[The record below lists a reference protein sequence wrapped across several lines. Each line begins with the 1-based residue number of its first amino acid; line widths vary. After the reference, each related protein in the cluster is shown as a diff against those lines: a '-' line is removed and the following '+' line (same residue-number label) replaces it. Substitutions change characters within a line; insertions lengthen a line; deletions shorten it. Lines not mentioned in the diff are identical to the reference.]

1 MSYRSGVILAI
12 LLHGIILLC
21 LTEVYW
27 PMQNKTGWQNTE
39 IVQSY
44 IFAPKSISGLN
55 RSSPMHQLKSKAS
68 KQTQVAHHAAIAKV
82 ITARQQKS
90 TQNSSTNN
98 AAVAQSLTQGQYNQL
113 LVLLHNAIASKQ
125 IYPAN
130 AAMLGQH
137 GKVALSFMLQSSGV
151 ISAITVKKSSGFP
164 LLDNAAVAA
173 VQAISPFTQIQ
184 VAHNTNLTIQIQF
197 SG

>member
-1 MSYRSGVILAI
+1 MSYRSGILLAI

-21 LTEVYW
+21 LTEAYW
-27 PMQNKTGWQNTE
+27 PMQKPAGWQNAK

-44 IFAPKSISGLN
+44 LFSPKRITGLN
-55 RSSPMHQLKSKAS
+55 RSNPRHQLKSNEPKQIQVTHRAS
-68 KQTQVAHHAAIAKV
+68 AIKV
-82 ITARQQKS
+82 VTARQQKS
-90 TQNSSTNN
+90 TQNNSATTENLS
-98 AAVAQSLTQGQYNQL
+98 QGQYNQL

-137 GKVALSFMLQSSGV
+137 GNVALSFILQSSGV
-151 ISAITVKKSSGFP
+151 ISTITIKKSSGFS

-173 VQAISPFTQIQ
+173 VQAISPFTQMQI
-184 VAHNTNLTIQIQF
+184 AHTTNLTIQIQF